1 MSSRRALMG
10 AAAVAAV
17 FAITGTANLGA
28 QEPTPA
34 DTARADT
41 VPVTIPTDPIMPTP
55 PTDPAPTPTPT
66 PEIVQPTPTPA
77 PTTAPTTTMM
87 AEPATTPVNLENVV
101 VPPQTVGPM
110 TVGNFNAAVNN
121 QASHLRTLRGLSN
134 LTGSQITFIPV
145 SKLSPSPATAGIEN
159 AVTRAEGRAASSRT
173 AASENAAISAAL
185 TAAGVS
191 ADAVLAIAVRG
202 HNENDVTI
210 YHR

>member
-1 MSSRRALMG
+1 MSSRKALMG

-17 FAITGTANLGA
+17 IAITGVPNLHA
-28 QEPTPA
+28 QDPTP
-34 DTARADT
+34 ADT
-41 VPVTIPTDPIMPTP
+41 VPVTTPTDPVTPAPTPVPTIVEPMPVVEPTP
-55 PTDPAPTPTPT
+55 PT
-66 PEIVQPTPTPA
+66 
-77 PTTAPTTTMM
+77 TTTTTTIVM
-87 AEPATTPVNLENVV
+87 EPTTPVSLQNVV
-101 VPPQTVGPM
+101 VPPQMAGPM

-121 QASHLRTLRGLSN
+121 QASHLRKLRGLSN

-159 AVTRAEGRAASSRT
+159 SVTRAEGRAASART
-173 AASENAAISAAL
+173 AAAENAAVTAAL

>member
-1 MSSRRALMG
+1 MPLRKALMG

-17 FAITGTANLGA
+17 IAISGTANLEA
-28 QEPTPA
+28 QEPTTP
-34 DTARADT
+34 ADT
-41 VPVTIPTDPIMPTP
+41 VPVTTPTEPVTPTP
-55 PTDPAPTPTPT
+55 PTDPAPPPM
-66 PEIVQPTPTPA
+66 PEVVEPA
-77 PTTAPTTTMM
+77 PPAAPTAAPTTTMTM
-87 AEPATTPVNLENVV
+87 EPATTPVNLQNVV

-121 QASHLRTLRGLSN
+121 QASHLRRLRGLSN
-134 LTGSQITFIPV
+134 LTGSQITLIPV

-159 AVTRAEGRAASSRT
+159 AVTRAEGRAASART
-173 AASENAAISAAL
+173 AAAENAAVSAAL

-202 HNENDVTI
+202 HNENDVTV